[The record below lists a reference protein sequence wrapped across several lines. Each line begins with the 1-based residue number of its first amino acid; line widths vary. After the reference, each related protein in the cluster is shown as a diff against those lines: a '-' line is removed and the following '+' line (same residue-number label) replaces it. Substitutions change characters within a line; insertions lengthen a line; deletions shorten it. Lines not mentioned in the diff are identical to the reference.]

1 MTVCVIVCAWR
12 RTYVCTL
19 ASMCTLAVVQYLKY
33 KKKQQLT
40 TAAIYVVAA
49 HVYAPGAVIKITDR
63 RMTAVFAARH
73 RLSLL
78 GGVLFLQRA
87 HACVRACFSRSGNQG
102 TRDHLQFKKKR
113 KTIEEQ
119 QEHQRPV
126 RQKTDTAPRA
136 VTPLVSGS
144 QALLSLAPSFCL
156 FCWDFCLFLPNSHK
170 G

>member
-19 ASMCTLAVVQYLKY
+19 ASVCTLAVVQYLKY

-78 GGVLFLQRA
+78 GACVVSTARACVCACVLFQKWEL
-87 HACVRACFSRSGNQG
+87 GY
-102 TRDHLQFKKKR
+102 
-113 KTIEEQ
+113 
-119 QEHQRPV
+119 QRPSPV
-126 RQKTDTAPRA
+126 
-136 VTPLVSGS
+136 
-144 QALLSLAPSFCL
+144 
-156 FCWDFCLFLPNSHK
+156 
-170 G
+170 